1 MPETMI
7 EVCDLAFAYT
17 ETEVLKAVSFSVEP
31 GECIA
36 LLGAN
41 GSGKSTLL
49 TLLAG
54 LFPPSRGEIRIGGSA
69 APGRLAQLRRS
80 SGLLLQEA
88 DLQIL
93 GGTVREDL
101 CLSLQNSRVQDEQ
114 PALELAERFGL
125 KDSWETPVQQ
135 LSGGQKRKLCLAAV
149 LLQGPELLLFDEPF
163 SGLDYP
169 AALEFR
175 TILQDNRRQGIPQIV
190 ALHDLEPVVDIM
202 DGCLVLHQGRL
213 VLQGNLDEVRDRLA
227 GFGIRAPGSGWNA
240 GDHGV

>member
-1 MPETMI
+1 MI
-7 EVCDLAFAYT
+7 GVHDLSFAYA

-31 GECIA
+31 GGCIA

-49 TLLAG
+49 TVLAG
-54 LFPPSRGEIRIGGSA
+54 LFPPARGEIRIKGSLSPA
-69 APGRLAQLRRS
+69 RPAQLRRL

-88 DLQIL
+88 ELQIL

-101 CLSLQNSRVQDEQ
+101 GLSLQNSRIPDER

-149 LLQGPELLLFDEPF
+149 LLQGPPELLLFDEPF

-169 AALEFR
+169 AAREFR
-175 TILQDNRRQGIPQIV
+175 SILQDNRRQGITQIV
-190 ALHDLEPVVDIM
+190 ALHDLEPVLDLM

-213 VLQGNLDEVRDRLA
+213 VLQGGLDEVRDRLA
-227 GFGIRAPGSGWNA
+227 GFGIRAPGFGWSA
-240 GDHGV
+240 GGPGA

>member
-1 MPETMI
+1 MI
-7 EVCDLAFAYT
+7 GVHDLTFAYA
-17 ETEVLKAVSFSVEP
+17 ETEVLKAVRFSVEP
-31 GECIA
+31 GECMA

-49 TLLAG
+49 TVLAG
-54 LFPPSRGEIRIGGSA
+54 LFPPTRGEIRIKGSLSPA
-69 APGRLAQLRRS
+69 RPAQLRRS

-101 CLSLQNSRVQDEQ
+101 CLSLQNSRIPDER

-169 AALEFR
+169 AAREFR
-175 TILQDNRRQGIPQIV
+175 AILQDNRRQGITQIV
-190 ALHDLEPVVDIM
+190 ALHDLEPVLDLL

-213 VLQGNLDEVRDRLA
+213 VLLGGLDEVRDRLA
-227 GFGIRAPGSGWNA
+227 GFGIRAPGAGWSA
-240 GDHGV
+240 GGPCA